1 MIARSQ
7 STTRSAGGSADEST
21 LYDHRWRQR
30 ERRRDYIGRQLRS
43 EKDLG
48 SIALQEF
55 MDKLQEVN
63 MRSATSIFE

>member
-1 MIARSQ
+1 MKVPYMIIV
-7 STTRSAGGSADEST
+7 GD
-21 LYDHRWRQR
+21 R
-30 ERRRDYIGRQLRS
+30 EKEDGTISVRLRS

-55 MDKLQEVN
+55 MDKLSQEVN